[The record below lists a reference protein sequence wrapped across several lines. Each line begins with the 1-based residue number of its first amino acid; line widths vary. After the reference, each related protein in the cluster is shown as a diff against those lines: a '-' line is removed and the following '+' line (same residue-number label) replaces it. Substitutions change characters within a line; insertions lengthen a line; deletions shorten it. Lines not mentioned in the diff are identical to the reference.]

1 MVDKKIP
8 RNRVLTSVPS
18 VHPVNDLLDRVH
30 AILRVIIN
38 NSLISCAEVG
48 QHASLD
54 QWIIVE
60 DVVEGIVGVEY
71 ELHVAAEHQSE
82 MINNTCHASQ

>member
-1 MVDKKIP
+1 MIDKKIP
-8 RNRVLTSVPS
+8 RNRVLNSVPS
-18 VHPVNDLLDRVH
+18 IHLVNDLLDRVH
-30 AILRVIIN
+30 TIMRVIIN
-38 NSLISCAEVG
+38 NSLIICAKVG

-60 DVVEGIVGVEY
+60 DVVGGIVGVES

-82 MINNTCHASQ
+82 IIINACHASQ